1 MPREIARQVLVYGDD
16 FWKFYHSQK
25 ASVQTKIDWVIGLV
39 RELPTVPEKYLKH
52 LEGSNGLFELR
63 IKVGSDIY
71 RIFCCFDAGDL
82 VILFNG
88 FQKKTDKTPK
98 QEIERAEKLKIA
110 YYENKGK

>member
-1 MPREIARQVLVYGDD
+1 M
-16 FWKFYHSQK
+16 
-25 ASVQTKIDWVIGLV
+25 
-39 RELPTVPEKYLKH
+39 
-52 LEGSNGLFELR
+52 
-63 IKVGSDIY
+63 
-71 RIFCCFDAGDL
+71 FCCFDAGDL